1 MEYPFSAHACVY
13 FPEICIS
20 PLAEK
25 GPEDGAE
32 LLGGW
37 NLDSGNGA
45 QVAAGKNTTTELG
58 EGGGGKSRVKRR
70 VREEMKKIKTFI

>member
-1 MEYPFSAHACVY
+1 MEYPFSALACVY

-32 LLGGW
+32 
-37 NLDSGNGA
+37 
-45 QVAAGKNTTTELG
+45 
-58 EGGGGKSRVKRR
+58 
-70 VREEMKKIKTFI
+70 

>member
-1 MEYPFSAHACVY
+1 MRLLSRNLY
-13 FPEICIS
+13 FPIG
-20 PLAEK
+20 EK
-25 GPEDGAE
+25 WGRRSWVK

>member
-1 MEYPFSAHACVY
+1 MRLLSRNLY
-13 FPEICIS
+13 FPIGG
-20 PLAEK
+20 K
-25 GPEDGAE
+25 GTWRRSRVK

-45 QVAAGKNTTTELG
+45 QVAAGKKTTTELG